1 MLLIRRDHMEEHM
14 TMDEMILAMEEA
26 FQIQESGAYE
36 MPERMHHTFGD
47 NVALIMP
54 CFMEKEYSVKL
65 LSTCPGNSEK
75 NLPTTLA
82 TVLLHDAESG
92 ELKAIL
98 NGAAVTGMRTGA
110 LGGLSCKYLSK
121 PSSRTLAVIG
131 AGAQGFYQTL
141 AITAIRD
148 IEEVFVYDAN
158 PITAELYK
166 SRILNKKPNLQVVIC
181 PNAEVAARAAD
192 IIVTCTTSSQPVLSN
207 DPSLFE
213 GKHIV
218 AIGTYQ
224 PERRELPPVAMAN
237 AQQVFVDTLYAT
249 EESGDLVIPLEQGWL
264 QPDKVTA
271 FSQWMVEKPRLQQ
284 LQQEQTVFKSVGIAL
299 FDLIAART
307 ILRKLEQLDVVSPLE
322 F

>member
-1 MLLIRRDHMEEHM
+1 MLLIRREHMEEYV

-26 FQIQESGAYE
+26 FQIQEAGSYE

-65 LSTCPGNSEK
+65 LSTCPSNSER

-98 NGAAVTGMRTGA
+98 NGTTLTGMRTGA

-121 PSSRTLAVIG
+121 PSSRKLAIIG

-141 AITAIRD
+141 AITAVRD
-148 IEEVFVYDAN
+148 IDEVFVYDAN
-158 PITAELYK
+158 PVTAELYK
-166 SRILNKKPNLQVVIC
+166 NKLSTKKPDLQITLC
-181 PNAEVAARAAD
+181 HNAEAAAREAD
-192 IIVTCTTSSQPVLSN
+192 IIVTCTTSAHPVLSN

-237 AQQVFVDTLYAT
+237 AQQIFVDTLYAT
-249 EESGDLVIPLEQGWL
+249 EESGDIVIPLQQGWL
-264 QPDKVTA
+264 QPEKITA
-271 FSQWMVEKPRLQQ
+271 FSNWMVAKPRLQQ

-299 FDLIAART
+299 FDLVAART
-307 ILRKLEQLDVVSPLE
+307 ILRKLKQLDVLLELE